1 MYVLPTYKGYTVDE
15 RLREFR
21 KAIYGKCL
29 EFISFDSSK
38 GKKLLAGYQKKK
50 YETINQRYT

>member
-15 RLREFR
+15 RLKEFR

-29 EFISFDSSK
+29 EFISFNSHK
-38 GKKLLAGYQKKK
+38 GKKLLTGYRKIH
-50 YETINQRYT
+50 YETTY